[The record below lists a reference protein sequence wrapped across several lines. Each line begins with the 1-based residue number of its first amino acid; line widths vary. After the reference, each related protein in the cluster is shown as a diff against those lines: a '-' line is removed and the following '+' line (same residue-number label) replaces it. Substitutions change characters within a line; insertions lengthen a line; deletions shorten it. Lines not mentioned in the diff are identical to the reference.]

1 LIVGCPEERCHYG
14 AGAARSRVKVIQAML
29 KDLGIPSERVTGLT
43 VTGSSVQEF
52 VSAAKKIVESAG
64 GVSL

>member
-1 LIVGCPEERCHYG
+1 
-14 AGAARSRVKVIQAML
+14 ML